1 MLVKR
6 MVEPA
11 QTLIVPLEA
20 AGIVVKLVLVITGVW
35 AKNVPFAT
43 KANKL
48 ATIKTIWVSNF
59 PLMRVG
65 DINSNLRRSY
75 GIKKFELHIN
85 RLTLFSPILGC

>member
-1 MLVKR
+1 MTLLLELEAVVFVKS

-20 AGIVVKLVLVITGVW
+20 AGIVVKLVFVATGVW
-35 AKNVPFAT
+35 AKKVSFAT

-48 ATIKTIWVSNF
+48 ATIKTICVSNF

-65 DINSNLRRSY
+65 DCTQIY
-75 GIKKFELHIN
+75 GGPTE
-85 RLTLFSPILGC
+85 